1 MKKIFQN
8 LLVVN
13 FVFFIISNT
22 SLANEKIKVGLLLP
36 LSGENREIGQSVLK
50 AVKMAVI
57 KINDPRIQI
66 YPKNNFDD
74 PKKTYEAA
82 KELYEDGIKVFIGP
96 IFEKN
101 SNNLAKL
108 SDATFLSLTNK
119 LNKKNNNIIA
129 SGVNA
134 LSQFEAIKKFKN
146 ENGLKKTICL
156 IPERNFRSEIETAIS
171 KSDIKMKIYYY
182 NKEPTKLTK
191 RIEKITR
198 YSVRKQNLEDEIKRV
213 ENSDDPNK
221 EKLLE
226 KLNKRDTLGNINFD
240 SVVISGFDE
249 TLKSIT
255 TSLMYTDVTPKKTY
269 FITLNQWFDTT
280 LLNEMSSQ
288 NLYFPSINKK
298 NYDKFKKDYSKIYKD
313 QPNQISL
320 IGYDLVG
327 LIYHLSKVNN
337 FQINNKMF
345 NQKNLF
351 KGKTGVFEI
360 ENKRIKHV
368 LNFYKVENNKF
379 KKIF

>member
-8 LLVVN
+8 LLVIN
-13 FVFFIISNT
+13 FIFFIISNS

-36 LSGENREIGQSVLK
+36 LSGENKEIGRSVLK
-50 AVKMAVI
+50 AVKMAVN

-119 LNKKNNNIIA
+119 LNQKNNNIIA

-134 LSQFEAIKKFKN
+134 LSQFEVIKKFKN

-156 IPERNFRSEIETAIS
+156 IPERNFRSEIENAIY
-171 KSDIKMKIYYY
+171 KSDIKLKIYYY

-226 KLNKRDTLGNINFD
+226 KLNKKDTLGNINFD

-298 NYDKFKKDYSKIYKD
+298 NYDKFKKDYSKVYKD

-345 NQKNLF
+345 DQKNLF